1 LIRNSMFD
9 RPIFLIDE
17 ATSAIDE
24 AARVQVIK
32 EFLNTS
38 ATVLW
43 IEHNLSK
50 KITNLFDRQIYLRK

>member
-1 LIRNSMFD
+1 M
-9 RPIFLIDE
+9 IDE